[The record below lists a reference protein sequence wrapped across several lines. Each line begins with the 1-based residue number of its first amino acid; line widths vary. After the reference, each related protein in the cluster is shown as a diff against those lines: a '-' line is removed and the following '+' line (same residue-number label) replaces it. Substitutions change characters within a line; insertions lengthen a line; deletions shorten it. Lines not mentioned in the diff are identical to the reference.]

1 MAWTFTIHYKSQ
13 KSEHNEFVCN
23 ASDAEKAVEKLK
35 ATYPDLKVT
44 VTKISQ
50 KKCKSV
56 YQIVTDRVLEEMK
69 KGVIPWQRPWHGIM
83 DGAVSYETLRPYSF
97 LNQLLLGKPGEW
109 LTWNYIHQHGGSVKK
124 GAKSG
129 LITFWKTYVA
139 GRDEDETAEEEKDGK
154 APDKRWVL
162 RYYRAYHIEDVVGIE
177 SKLAK
182 IAKADRQVEP
192 IDAADKVVQG
202 YIGRN
207 RPLRLEVEASN
218 RACYSPSRDVVTVPL
233 LEQFDLPEQFYG
245 TLFHELG
252 HSTGHPSR
260 LNRNDGMKG
269 HFGDSDYAK
278 EELVAELTSAMVCD
292 HLELDCEKAFKNT
305 VAYLQNWMQ
314 ALENDE
320 RLIVFAASR
329 AEAAAKYILNIKEA
343 GEGGPDSN
351 GK

>member
-1 MAWTFTIHYKSQ
+1 MAWTFTIHYKSS
-13 KSEHNEFVCN
+13 KSEHNEFICN
-23 ASDAEKAVEKLK
+23 AADAQKAIEKLK
-35 ATYPDLKVT
+35 AAYPDQQVV
-44 VTKISQ
+44 VTKMTQ

-69 KGVIPWQRPWHGIM
+69 NGVIPWQRPWHGIM

-97 LNQLLLGKPGEW
+97 LNQLLLGRPGEW
-109 LTWNYIHQHGGSVKK
+109 LTWNYIQQHGGKVKK

-129 LITFWKTYVA
+129 LITFWKTYLA
-139 GRDEDETAEEEKDGK
+139 GKDGEEVQEGTEESKTAE
-154 APDKRWVL
+154 KRWVL
-162 RYYRAYHIEDVVGIE
+162 RYYRAYHIEDVEGIE

-182 IAKADRQVEP
+182 TVRRKNDIRP
-192 IDAADKVVQG
+192 IDAADKVVQD

-218 RACYSPSRDVVTVPL
+218 RACYSPSRDVVSVPL
-233 LEQFDLPEQFYG
+233 LEQFDIPEQFYG

-260 LNRNDGMKG
+260 LDRKAGMGGK
-269 HFGDSDYAK
+269 FGDPEYAK
-278 EELVAELTSAMVCD
+278 EELVAELTAAMVCD
-292 HLELDCEKAFKNT
+292 SLGFECERAFKNT
-305 VAYLQNWMQ
+305 VAYLQNWMS

-320 RLIVFAASR
+320 RLIVYAASR

-343 GEGGPDSN
+343 GEGGPDNN
-351 GK
+351 GN

>member
-1 MAWTFTIHYKSQ
+1 MAWTFTIRYKSQ
-13 KSEHNEFVCN
+13 KSEHNEFICN
-23 ASDAEKAVEKLK
+23 AADAEKAVEKLK

-154 APDKRWVL
+154 APEKRWVL

-207 RPLRLEVEASN
+207 RPLRLEVEACN

-343 GEGGPDSN
+343 GEVGPDSN
-351 GK
+351 GN

>member
-23 ASDAEKAVEKLK
+23 AADAEKAVEKLK

-154 APDKRWVL
+154 APEKRWVL

-329 AEAAAKYILNIKEA
+329 AEAAAKYILNIKET

-351 GK
+351 GN

>member
-1 MAWTFTIHYKSQ
+1 MTQQKLSIAWGK
-13 KSEHNEFVCN
+13 
-23 ASDAEKAVEKLK
+23 
-35 ATYPDLKVT
+35 P
-44 VTKISQ
+44 KIFYR
-50 KKCKSV
+50 K
-56 YQIVTDRVLEEMK
+56 
-69 KGVIPWQRPWHGIM
+69 
-83 DGAVSYETLRPYSF
+83 
-97 LNQLLLGKPGEW
+97 LLGKPGEW

-154 APDKRWVL
+154 APEKRWVL

-233 LEQFDLPEQFYG
+233 LEQFDLPEPERRGVSRCQSAPLDALTFRPRSTVTAPG
-245 TLFHELG
+245 STLRSE
-252 HSTGHPSR
+252 SSSETR
-260 LNRNDGMKG
+260 
-269 HFGDSDYAK
+269 
-278 EELVAELTSAMVCD
+278 
-292 HLELDCEKAFKNT
+292 
-305 VAYLQNWMQ
+305 
-314 ALENDE
+314 
-320 RLIVFAASR
+320 
-329 AEAAAKYILNIKEA
+329 
-343 GEGGPDSN
+343 
-351 GK
+351 